1 MGKEV
6 MIQGGKRVRKRARQ
20 AKRDKRYVGHG
31 ERNERN

>member
-6 MIQGGKRVRKRARQ
+6 MIQGGKRVRARQ
-20 AKRDKRYVGHG
+20 AKGDKRYVGHG